1 MKVIGI
7 IGAAALSLLLVIA
20 GPVYAQQDQQDE
32 KKGHLEQSLE
42 DIRASSTAA
51 TGSLPL
57 TRVAG
62 YWGNDWYDHDDVYI
76 IYVDNGYYL
85 YNQRY
90 PSVGIAI
97 NISL

>member
-1 MKVIGI
+1 MEEALMKVIGI
-7 IGAAALSLLLVIA
+7 IGAAALSLLPVIA

-57 TRVAG
+57 TRG
-62 YWGNDWYDHDDVYI
+62 
-76 IYVDNGYYL
+76 
-85 YNQRY
+85 R
-90 PSVGIAI
+90 GI
-97 NISL
+97 LGK

>member
-1 MKVIGI
+1 MKVLGI

-42 DIRASSTAA
+42 DIRASGTAS

-57 TRVAG
+57 TRG
-62 YWGNDWYDHDDVYI
+62 
-76 IYVDNGYYL
+76 
-85 YNQRY
+85 R
-90 PSVGIAI
+90 GI
-97 NISL
+97 LGK

>member
-7 IGAAALSLLLVIA
+7 IGAAALSLLLGIA

-32 KKGHLEQSLE
+32 KKGHLKQSLE

-57 TRVAG
+57 TRG
-62 YWGNDWYDHDDVYI
+62 RDTGE
-76 IYVDNGYYL
+76 
-85 YNQRY
+85 
-90 PSVGIAI
+90 
-97 NISL
+97 